1 VRLASVLEWLKGIGG
16 AVCRGRNGM
25 RLLFSPLSICP
36 SQVHNV
42 PTCCG
47 LERVRSY
54 FAQLVMFFFGFLL
67 PPGIAHVV
75 MFD

>member
-1 VRLASVLEWLKGIGG
+1 
-16 AVCRGRNGM
+16 M
-25 RLLFSPLSICP
+25 RLLFSPLSICT

-54 FAQLVMFFFGFLL
+54 FAQLVMFFFGFLF
-67 PPGIAHVV
+67 PTGIAQDVV
-75 MFD
+75 LD